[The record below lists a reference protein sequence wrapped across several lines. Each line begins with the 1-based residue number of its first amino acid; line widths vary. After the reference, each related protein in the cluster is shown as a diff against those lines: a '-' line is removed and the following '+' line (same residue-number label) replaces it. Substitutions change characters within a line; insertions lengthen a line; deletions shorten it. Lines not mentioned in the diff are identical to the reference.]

1 MAPTND
7 PANDRYNPPG
17 NLSEDFEKFK
27 FSELEMDELF
37 WQTNQPG
44 DNIPWRKVSVTQ
56 GRNLKKQTD
65 HNFNASTIVWQK
77 V

>member
-17 NLSEDFEKFK
+17 NLSQDFEKFK
-27 FSELEMDELF
+27 FSDLEVNDLF

-44 DNIPWRKVSVTQ
+44 DNIPWRKENETQ
-56 GRNLKKQTD
+56 GKNLKKQTL
-65 HNFNASTIVWQK
+65 HNFNANTIVWQK
-77 V
+77 T

>member
-1 MAPTND
+1 MAPENNQ
-7 PANDRYNPPG
+7 ANDRYNPPG
-17 NLSEDFEKFK
+17 NLSQDFEKFK
-27 FSELEMDELF
+27 FSDLELDELF

-44 DNIPWRKVSVTQ
+44 DNIPWRKVSSTQ

-65 HNFNASTIVWQK
+65 HNFNPNTIVWQK